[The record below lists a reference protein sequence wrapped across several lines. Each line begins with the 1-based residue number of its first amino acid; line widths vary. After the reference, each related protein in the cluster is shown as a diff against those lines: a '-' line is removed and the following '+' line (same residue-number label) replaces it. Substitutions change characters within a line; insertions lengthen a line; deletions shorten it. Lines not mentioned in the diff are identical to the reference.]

1 MRVCICSM
9 GYTGYAAACWRALSA
24 LPDMSLVVFTPET
37 HHGYSLDVL
46 SGIDVR
52 VFSDAEFY
60 AKGFERRFADMVVV
74 EKPDAVLIGGWTAGP
89 FVHLVDVDRLSSVRK
104 LLSIDTM
111 WEWTPRC
118 LLSRFRLRGFVKK
131 LDGIIVAGERGRTF
145 ARYIGFKPSQI
156 FTSIY
161 GYDAE
166 AFGGCYE
173 KRVANWPRRFVFV
186 GRFVPIKGIDTL
198 IAAYRKYRHRF
209 GEDAWELHCFGKGPL
224 ESQLNEVPGIV
235 NRGFLQPKDL
245 PAALTEAGV
254 FVLPSIKDPW
264 GVALAEGA
272 GAGLPLIASDEVSS
286 SVDVLRHMYNGC
298 VVPAGDVD
306 RLFHALSWMHEHYE
320 LLPEMGRR
328 SKVYAGAYA
337 PDVWANRI
345 LEAARA

>member
-1 MRVCICSM
+1 MKIVICSM
-9 GYTGYAAACWRALSA
+9 GFTGYAAACWRNLAAQPGVS
-24 LPDMSLVVFTPET
+24 VKVFTPET
-37 HHGYSLDVL
+37 HHGYSVDVL
-46 SGIDVR
+46 TGIPAN

-60 AKGFERRFADMVVV
+60 GSGFSDRFAEMVIS
-74 EKPDAVLIGGWTAGP
+74 ENPDAILIGGWAAKP
-89 FVHLVDVDRLSSVRK
+89 FANLVDIGLLSNVRK
-104 LLSIDTM
+104 LLMVDTM

-118 LLSRFRLRGFVKK
+118 LLSRFRLRSFVKK

-145 ARYIGFKPSQI
+145 ARYIGFKPNRI

-166 AFGGCYE
+166 AFVGCYE
-173 KRVANWPRRFVFV
+173 KRGDNWPRRFVFV

-198 IAAYRKYRHRF
+198 IAAYRKYRQRF

-224 ESQLNEVPGIV
+224 EAQLNEVPGIV

-245 PAALTEAGV
+245 PSALTEAGV
-254 FVLPSIKDPW
+254 FVLPSMKDPW

-298 VVPAGDVD
+298 VVPAGDVS
-306 RLFHALSWMHEHYE
+306 RLFRALCWMHEHYE

-328 SKVYAGAYA
+328 SKMYAGAYA
-337 PDVWANRI
+337 PDVWASRI
-345 LEAARA
+345 LEAVRA

>member
-1 MRVCICSM
+1 MKIVICSM
-9 GYTGYAAACWRALSA
+9 GFAGYAAACWRALAA
-24 LPDMSLVVFTPET
+24 LPGVSVKLFASET
-37 HHGYSLDVL
+37 HRGYSLDVL
-46 SGIDVR
+46 NGVQAQ
-52 VFSDAEFY
+52 VFSDSEILAR
-60 AKGFERRFADMVVV
+60 GFERRFAEMVVAERPNV
-74 EKPDAVLIGGWTAGP
+74 ILIGGWTIKP
-89 FVHLVDVDRLSSVRK
+89 FANLADVGLLPGVRK
-104 LLSIDTM
+104 LLTVDTM

-118 LLSRFRLRGFVKK
+118 LLSRFRLRGLVRE
-131 LDGIIVAGERGRTF
+131 LDGIVVAGERGRTF
-145 ARYIGFKPSQI
+145 ARYIGFKPNQI
-156 FTSIY
+156 FTSTY

-166 AFGGCYE
+166 AFEGCYE
-173 KRVANWPRRFVFV
+173 KRAVNWPRRFVFV

-198 IAAYRKYRHRF
+198 IAAYRKYRQRF

-224 ESQLNEVPGIV
+224 GAQLNEIPGIV

-254 FVLPSIKDPW
+254 FVLPSMKDPW

-298 VVPAGDVD
+298 VVPAGDAD

-320 LLPEMGRR
+320 FLPEMGRR

-337 PDVWANRI
+337 PDVWASRI
-345 LEAARA
+345 LEAAHV